1 LIITVLASGFLTTV
15 QDEGRRGYRA
25 FGMPW
30 AGAMDRYALAAANL
44 LAGNPP
50 GAAVLEMTLS
60 GGSFRFEE
68 AAYVA
73 LCGAD
78 MGAALEGSPTGN
90 WVAFPVASG
99 TTLSFGPAARGCRT
113 YIAVLG
119 GIDVP
124 VVLGSRSTYTRAG
137 VGGFGGRALA
147 EGDVLR
153 IGPAPAAGQLPPGR
167 SLTDRLVPLCG
178 GEVRLRVLPGP
189 QEEMF
194 ASDGID
200 TFFSSTYTVTDRN
213 DRMGY
218 RLEGPAVRHKGGADI
233 LTDALAPGAVQ
244 VPGDGMPI
252 VMMAD
257 CQTSGGYAKI
267 GTVIGADLRL
277 LAQSRRGDTV
287 HFVRCTEEEAVAAL
301 REERASYKAIK
312 ERFPDAHRGG

>member
-1 LIITVLASGFLTTV
+1 MIAVLASGFLTTV

-78 MGAALEGSPTGN
+78 MGATLEGAPAGN

-99 TTLSFGPAARGCRT
+99 ATLSFGSAARGSRA
-113 YIAVLG
+113 YLAVLG

-147 EGDVLR
+147 ETDILR
-153 IGPAPAAGQLPPGR
+153 IGPAPAAGKLPPWR
-167 SLTDRLVPLCG
+167 SLPDRLVPACG
-178 GEVRLRVLPGP
+178 GEVRLRVLTGP
-189 QEEMF
+189 QEDMF
-194 ASDGID
+194 ASDGIA
-200 TFFSSTYTVTDRN
+200 TFFSSAYTVTDRN

-218 RLEGPAVRHKGGADI
+218 RLEGPAVRHKGEADI
-233 LTDALAPGAVQ
+233 ITDALAPGAVQ

-267 GTVIGADLRL
+267 GTVIGPDLRL
-277 LAQSRRGDTV
+277 LAQSRCRDTV
-287 HFVRCTEEEAVAAL
+287 RFLHCPGEEAITAL
-301 REERASYKAIK
+301 CEERAAYTAIK
-312 ERFPDAHRGG
+312 ERFTDVLRGG

>member
-1 LIITVLASGFLTTV
+1 MIVVLAPGFLTTV

-30 AGAMDRYALAAANL
+30 AGAMDRFAFASANL

-50 GAAVLEMTLS
+50 GAAALEMTLS

-68 AAYVA
+68 AVYVA
-73 LCGAD
+73 LCGAE
-78 MGAALEGSPTGN
+78 MGAALEGAPAGN

-99 TTLSFGPAARGCRT
+99 ATLSFGPAALGCRT
-113 YIAVLG
+113 YLAVHG

-124 VVLGSRSTYTRAG
+124 VVLGSRSTYVRAG
-137 VGGFGGRALA
+137 VGGVGGRALVV
-147 EGDVLR
+147 GDILR
-153 IGPAPAAGQLPPGR
+153 IGPAPAAGRLLPRR
-167 SLTDRLVPLCG
+167 SLPGPLVPSCG
-178 GEVRLRVLPGP
+178 GEARLRVLAGP

-194 ASDGID
+194 APDGID
-200 TFFSSTYTVTDRN
+200 TFFSSAYTVTGRN

-218 RLEGPAVRHKGGADI
+218 RLEGPAVRHKAGADI

-267 GTVIGADLRL
+267 GTVIGPDLRL
-277 LAQSRRGDTV
+277 LAQSRSGDTV
-287 HFVRCTEEEAVAAL
+287 HFLRCPEEEAVTAL
-301 REERASYKAIK
+301 RGERAAYAVIK
-312 ERFPDAHRGG
+312 ERFPGVG

>member
-1 LIITVLASGFLTTV
+1 MIAVLASGFLTTV

-30 AGAMDRYALAAANL
+30 AGAMDRYAFAAANL

-50 GAAVLEMTLS
+50 GSAVLEMTLS

-78 MGAALEGSPTGN
+78 MGAALEGVPAGN

-99 TTLSFGPAARGCRT
+99 ATLSFGPAARGCRG
-113 YIAVLG
+113 YLAVSG

-137 VGGFGGRALA
+137 VGGFGGRALS
-147 EGDVLR
+147 EGDLLR

-167 SLTDRLVPLCG
+167 SLPDRLVPACG
-178 GEVRLRVLPGP
+178 GEARLRVFTGP
-189 QEEMF
+189 QEDMF
-194 ASDGID
+194 ASDGIA
-200 TFFSSTYTVTDRN
+200 TFFSSAYVVTDRN

-218 RLEGPAVRHKGGADI
+218 RLEGPAVRHKGKADI
-233 LTDALAPGAVQ
+233 ITDALAPGAVQ

-267 GTVIGADLRL
+267 GAVIGPDLRL
-277 LAQSRRGDTV
+277 LAQSRCGDM
-287 HFVRCTEEEAVAAL
+287 VRFLHCAEEEAITAL
-301 REERASYKAIK
+301 REERAAYTAIK
-312 ERFPDAHRGG
+312 ERFLDGG

>member
-1 LIITVLASGFLTTV
+1 MIAVLASGFLTTV

-30 AGAMDRYALAAANL
+30 AGAMDRYALAVANL

-60 GGSFRFEE
+60 GGSLRFEE
-68 AAYVA
+68 AAYAA

-78 MGAALEGSPTGN
+78 MGAALEGAPAGN
-90 WVAFPVASG
+90 WVAFPIASG
-99 TTLSFGPAARGCRT
+99 ATLSFGTAARGCRA
-113 YIAVLG
+113 YLAVLG
-119 GIDVP
+119 GIDAP

-147 EGDVLR
+147 GGDTLR
-153 IGPAPAAGQLPPGR
+153 IGPAPAVGRFSPRR
-167 SLTDRLVPLCG
+167 SLPAALVPPCG
-178 GEVRLRVLPGP
+178 GDVRLRVLAGP
-189 QEEMF
+189 QEDMF
-194 ASDGID
+194 ASDGIA
-200 TFFSSTYTVTDRN
+200 TFFSSAYTVTDRN

-218 RLEGPAVRHKGGADI
+218 RLEGPAIRHNGEADI
-233 LTDALAPGAVQ
+233 ITDALAPGAVQ

-267 GTVIGADLRL
+267 GTVIGPDLRL
-277 LAQSRRGDTV
+277 LAQSRRGDSV
-287 HFVRCTEEEAVAAL
+287 HFLHCPEEEAITAL
-301 REERASYKAIK
+301 REERAAYAAIK
-312 ERFPDAHRGG
+312 ERFPDVGGGG

>member
-1 LIITVLASGFLTTV
+1 MITVLASGFLTTV

-50 GAAVLEMTLS
+50 GAAVFEMTLS
-60 GGSFRFEE
+60 GGSFRFGE

-78 MGAALEGSPTGN
+78 MGAALEGAPAGN
-90 WVAFPVASG
+90 WVAFPVESG
-99 TTLSFGPAARGCRT
+99 ATLSFGPAERGCRA
-113 YIAVLG
+113 YLAVFG

-124 VVLGSRSTYTRAG
+124 LFLGSRSTYTRAG

-147 EGDVLR
+147 EGDILR
-153 IGPAPAAGQLPPGR
+153 IGPVPAAGQLPPGR
-167 SLTDRLVPLCG
+167 SLPGRLVPPYG
-178 GEVRLRVLPGP
+178 GDARLRVLAGP
-189 QEEMF
+189 QEDMF
-194 ASDGID
+194 ASDGIA
-200 TFFSSTYTVTDRN
+200 TFFSSAYTVTDRN

-218 RLEGPAVRHKGGADI
+218 LLEGPAVRHKGGADI
-233 LTDALAPGAVQ
+233 ITDALAPGAVQ

-267 GTVIGADLRL
+267 GTVIGPDLRL

-287 HFVRCTEEEAVAAL
+287 HFLHCPEEEANAAL
-301 REERASYKAIK
+301 REERAAYTAIM
-312 ERFPDAHRGG
+312 ERFPDARRGG

>member
-1 LIITVLASGFLTTV
+1 MIVVLAPGFLTTV

-30 AGAMDRYALAAANL
+30 AGAMDRFAFASANL

-50 GAAVLEMTLS
+50 GAAALEMTLS

-68 AAYVA
+68 AVYVA
-73 LCGAD
+73 LCGAE
-78 MGAALEGSPTGN
+78 MGAALEGAPAGN

-99 TTLSFGPAARGCRT
+99 ATLSFGPAAMGCRT
-113 YIAVLG
+113 YLAVHG

-124 VVLGSRSTYTRAG
+124 VVLGSRSTYVRAG
-137 VGGFGGRALA
+137 VGGVGGRALVV
-147 EGDVLR
+147 GDILR
-153 IGPAPAAGQLPPGR
+153 IGPAPAPGR
-167 SLTDRLVPLCG
+167 PPPRRSLPGPLVPSCG
-178 GEVRLRVLPGP
+178 GEARLRVLAGP

-194 ASDGID
+194 APDGID
-200 TFFSSTYTVTDRN
+200 TFFSSAYTVTGRN

-218 RLEGPAVRHKGGADI
+218 RLEGPAVRHKAGADI

-267 GTVIGADLRL
+267 GTVIGPDLRL
-277 LAQSRRGDTV
+277 LAQSRSGDTV
-287 HFVRCTEEEAVAAL
+287 HFLRCPEEEAVTAL
-301 REERASYKAIK
+301 RGERAAYAVIQ
-312 ERFPDAHRGG
+312 ERFPGVG

>member
-1 LIITVLASGFLTTV
+1 VIAVLAPGFLTTV
-15 QDEGRRGYRA
+15 QDDGRRGFRA

-30 AGAMDRYALAAANL
+30 AGAMDRYAYAAANL

-50 GAAVLEMTLS
+50 GAAAVEMTLS

-78 MGAALEGSPTGN
+78 MGAVLGGAPAGN

-99 TTLSFGPAARGCRT
+99 ETLSFGPAARGCRA
-113 YIAVLG
+113 YLAVLG

-124 VVLGSRSTYTRAG
+124 KVLGSRSTYTRAG
-137 VGGFGGRALA
+137 IGGFLGRALA
-147 EGDVLR
+147 GGDVLR
-153 IGPAPAAGQLPPGR
+153 VGPAPAAGPVPPRR
-167 SLTDRLVPLCG
+167 SLPGPLVPPCG
-178 GEVRLRVLPGP
+178 GEVRLRVLSGP

-194 ASDGID
+194 APDGIA
-200 TFFSSTYTVTDRN
+200 TFLTSPYTVTDRN

-218 RLEGPAVRHKGGADI
+218 RLEGPAVRHRAGADI
-233 LTDALAPGAVQ
+233 ITDALAPGAVQ

-252 VMMAD
+252 VLMAD

-267 GTVIGADLRL
+267 GMVIGPDLRL

-287 HFVRCTEEEAVAAL
+287 RFIRCPEEEAVTAL
-301 REERASYKAIK
+301 RGERAAYTAIRD
-312 ERFPDAHRGG
+312 RFPDVRRG

>member
-1 LIITVLASGFLTTV
+1 MIVVLAPGFLTTV
-15 QDEGRRGYRA
+15 QDEGRRGFRA

-50 GAAVLEMTLS
+50 GAGVLEMTMT

-78 MGAALEGSPTGN
+78 MGAALEGAMAGN
-90 WVAFPVASG
+90 WVAFPVPSG
-99 TTLSFGPAARGCRT
+99 ETLSFGSAARGCRA
-113 YIAVLG
+113 YLAVRG

-124 VVLGSRSTYTRAG
+124 VVLGSRSTYMRAG

-147 EGDVLR
+147 GGDTLC
-153 IGPAPAAGQLPPGR
+153 IGPAPATGQLPPRRFLPGP
-167 SLTDRLVPLCG
+167 LVPPCG
-178 GEVRLRVLPGP
+178 GEVRLRVLVGP
-189 QEEMF
+189 QEDMF
-194 ASDGID
+194 SPDGIA
-200 TFFSSTYTVTDRN
+200 TFFSSPYTVTDRN

-233 LTDALAPGAVQ
+233 ITDALPPGAVQ
-244 VPGDGMPI
+244 VPGNSMPI

-267 GTVIGADLRL
+267 GTVIGPDLRL
-277 LAQSRRGDTV
+277 LAQSRSGDTV
-287 HFVRCTEEEAVAAL
+287 HFIRCPEEEAVSAL
-301 REERASYKAIK
+301 RGERAAYTVIR
-312 ERFPDAHRGG
+312 ERFPDRG

>member
-1 LIITVLASGFLTTV
+1 MIVVLVPGFLTTV
-15 QDEGRRGYRA
+15 QDAGRRGYRA
-25 FGMPW
+25 FGMPL
-30 AGAMDRYALAAANL
+30 AGAMDRYALASANL
-44 LAGNPP
+44 LAGNPA
-50 GAAVLEMTLS
+50 GAAALEMTLS

-68 AAYVA
+68 GAYVA
-73 LCGAD
+73 VCGAE
-78 MGAALEGSPTGN
+78 MGAALEGAPAGN
-90 WVAFPVASG
+90 WAAFPVG
-99 TTLSFGPAARGCRT
+99 PGGTLSFGPAERGCRA
-113 YIAVLG
+113 YLAVRG

-137 VGGFGGRALA
+137 VGGQCGRALA
-147 EGDVLR
+147 GGDVLR
-153 IGPAPAAGQLPPGR
+153 IGPAPADGPCTARGILPE
-167 SLTDRLVPLCG
+167 RLVPTCG

-200 TFFSSTYTVTDRN
+200 TFFSSAYAVTDRN

-233 LTDALAPGAVQ
+233 LTDALVPGAVQ

-257 CQTSGGYAKI
+257 CQTTGGYTKI

-277 LAQSRRGDTV
+277 LAQSRRGDAV
-287 HFVRCTEEEAVAAL
+287 RFLRCTGEEAVAAL
-301 REERASYKAIK
+301 CGERAAYAAIV
-312 ERFPDAHRGG
+312 ERFPRRRSGG

>member
-1 LIITVLASGFLTTV
+1 MIIVLASGFLTTV
-15 QDEGRRGYRA
+15 QDEGRRGCRA

-78 MGAALEGSPTGN
+78 MGAALEGAPAGN

-99 TTLSFGPAARGCRT
+99 ATLSFGPAARGCRA
-113 YIAVLG
+113 YLAVLG

-137 VGGFGGRALA
+137 VGGFGGRPLA
-147 EGDVLR
+147 EGDILR
-153 IGPAPAAGQLPPGR
+153 IGPAPATGQLPPRR
-167 SLTDRLVPLCG
+167 SLPGRLVPPHG

-189 QEEMF
+189 QEDMF
-194 ASDGID
+194 ASDGIA
-200 TFFSSTYTVTDRN
+200 TFFSAAYTVTDRN

-233 LTDALAPGAVQ
+233 ITDALAPGSVQ
-244 VPGDGMPI
+244 VPGNGMPI

-267 GTVIGADLRL
+267 GTVIGPDLRL
-277 LAQSRRGDTV
+277 LAQSRCGDTV
-287 HFVRCTEEEAVAAL
+287 HFFRCPEEEAITAL
-301 REERASYKAIK
+301 REERAAYAAVK
-312 ERFPDAHRGG
+312 EQFPDVRRGG

>member
-1 LIITVLASGFLTTV
+1 MIIVLSPGFLTTV

-25 FGMPW
+25 FGMPY
-30 AGAMDRYALAAANL
+30 AGAMDRYSLAAANL

-50 GAAVLEMTLS
+50 GAAALEMTLT

-78 MGAALEGSPTGN
+78 MGAALEGAPAGN
-90 WVAFPVASG
+90 WAAFPAASG
-99 TTLSFGPAARGCRT
+99 VTLSFGPAARGCRA
-113 YIAVLG
+113 YLAVRG
-119 GIDVP
+119 GIEVP
-124 VVLGSRSTYTRAG
+124 AVLGSRSTYTRAG
-137 VGGFGGRALA
+137 VGGVGGRALV
-147 EGDVLR
+147 EGDILR
-153 IGPAPAAGQLPPGR
+153 IGPAPSAGPLPARR
-167 SLTDRLVPLCG
+167 SLPGRLVPPPCG

-200 TFFSSTYTVTDRN
+200 TFYSSPYKVTDRN

-257 CQTSGGYAKI
+257 CQTAGGYAKI

-277 LAQSRRGDTV
+277 LAQSRRGDAV
-287 HFVRCTEEEAVAAL
+287 HFLQCPEKEAVAAL
-301 REERASYKAIK
+301 REERAAYAAIR
-312 ERFPDAHRGG
+312 ERFPDAGE